1 MEIPFRGSSDW
12 LDTVT
17 VSRGRGLN
25 DYDTTNE
32 EWGLSLATSG
42 DRHLATSGDFL
53 MAWTHPA
60 AYSAPRNPGGRLVIA
75 GGTPERSNGRTP
87 APLDQRPAAVIALIL
102 LELHVYA
109 SKQLIRVHWPPS
121 LPQATS
127 VSQLPSLKN

>member
-1 MEIPFRGSSDW
+1 MG
-12 LDTVT
+12 
-17 VSRGRGLN
+17 GL
-25 DYDTTNE
+25 
-32 EWGLSLATSG
+32 L
-42 DRHLATSGDFL
+42 LATSGDFL
-53 MAWTHPA
+53 VALDTSCGVLGA
-60 AYSAPRNPGGRLVIA
+60 QKPGGRVVIA